1 VRRSLALAL
10 AVASALAALLYF
22 FGQRRSRA
30 GREWVGYAPGPP
42 APSDAGSGSEAP
54 TAPPAPAEPSASAR
68 DSAEPTDKALPDE
81 APPQEAPPQ
90 EAPPQEAPPQ
100 EAPPQEAPPQ
110 EAPPQEAPPH
120 SFELIDLG
128 ELPKTIAET
137 VADREPLTD
146 AALLAALEERVG
158 EIPADYHRLVTK
170 LAWSAKGRGFIGR
183 QGDDWVA
190 GQTPPAAVEALRGKT
205 LDGLAR
211 RAAELRVST
220 GSEKTALEELVHEVY
235 PGEHPPRVLTS
246 VLGTAFRLAERR
258 AGRDVWG

>member
-1 VRRSLALAL
+1 VRRPITLTL
-10 AVASALAALLYF
+10 AVASAVAGLLYF
-22 FGQRRSRA
+22 FGQRRRRA

-68 DSAEPTDKALPDE
+68 DSAEPPPE

-90 EAPPQEAPPQ
+90 EE
-100 EAPPQEAPPQ
+100 
-110 EAPPQEAPPH
+110 PPH

-158 EIPADYHRLVTK
+158 EVPADYHRLVTK

-190 GQTPPAAVEALRGKT
+190 GQKPPAAVEALRGKT

-258 AGRDVWG
+258 AGQDVWG

>member
-1 VRRSLALAL
+1 VRRPITLTL
-10 AVASALAALLYF
+10 AVASAVAGLLYF
-22 FGQRRSRA
+22 FGQRRRRA

-68 DSAEPTDKALPDE
+68 DSAEPPPEAPPPE

-90 EAPPQEAPPQ
+90 EE
-100 EAPPQEAPPQ
+100 
-110 EAPPQEAPPH
+110 PPH

-158 EIPADYHRLVTK
+158 EVPADYHRLVTK

-190 GQTPPAAVEALRGKT
+190 GQKPPAAVEALRGKT

-258 AGRDVWG
+258 AGQDVWG

>member
-1 VRRSLALAL
+1 VRRPITLTL
-10 AVASALAALLYF
+10 AVASAVAGLLYF
-22 FGQRRSRA
+22 LGQRRRHA
-30 GREWVGYAPGPP
+30 TREWIGYAPGPP

-68 DSAEPTDKALPDE
+68 DSAEP
-81 APPQEAPPQ
+81 PPETPPP
-90 EAPPQEAPPQ
+90 ETPPPET
-100 EAPPQEAPPQ
+100 
-110 EAPPQEAPPH
+110 PPH
-120 SFELIDLG
+120 SFELVDLG

-146 AALLAALEERVG
+146 AALLGALEDRVG

-183 QGDDWVA
+183 QGDDWVS
-190 GQTPPAAVEALRGKT
+190 GQKPPAAVEELRGKT

-258 AGRDVWG
+258 AGQDVWG